1 MPQCPIDHEALS
13 PNPAASASDSA
24 PASRSQRDAFEFSTL
39 TAEQK
44 QQDLVTLVT
53 CGTLLSADMVVCK
66 LRAAGVEAF
75 IPDKMVMQTVAFN
88 FNTFGYVRVQVSP
101 KDYNAAKAVLSS

>member
-1 MPQCPIDHEALS
+1 
-13 PNPAASASDSA
+13 
-24 PASRSQRDAFEFSTL
+24 
-39 TAEQK
+39 
-44 QQDLVTLVT
+44 VTLVT